1 VKPTQTR
8 NNGKSDSFAGVDTE
22 SIYADEG
29 WLEHLEDELDPN
41 LKEDLKL
48 LLRNSNSDRLVLE
61 ELKSIR
67 VLIKSS
73 DEMNLPESG
82 FYYEAL
88 HDKIMASI
96 AEADDAKPVSRIFS
110 IPARIRSMSRTTAGA
125 AGLTLMMGL
134 VAVFTIHGARD
145 NMIPTQAHSV
155 QSAAD
160 FERKLASF
168 DPSEDES
175 ASDSMLSVESE
186 GDFVVAAAVEKFKT
200 MAPEQ
205 VDRMLKTLKY

>member
-67 VLIKSS
+67 V
-73 DEMNLPESG
+73 NLPESG